1 MPWQNNAD
9 ILVTTNLMVLAEKR
23 EKFEGISLKIGQIF
37 SKPGL
42 TPNQYTLISLFF
54 VLFSFYFLIKINLVL
69 ALVFFLLAA
78 FLDFIDGAVA
88 RFSGKDY
95 NPPTTLPQAGPSKK
109 GAYLDTIC
117 DRYVEGIIL
126 LGFLFLPLADF
137 LLPAKIWIF
146 LAFFGSLMTTYAK
159 AAAKEK
165 ELITEELKKGLL
177 GRAERVILISLAII
191 LGIFNFSWT
200 IYPIIAL
207 AIFSNITA
215 LQRIFLN
222 LRHPSEAKGGD
233 EL

>member
-1 MPWQNNAD
+1 M
-9 ILVTTNLMVLAEKR
+9 LEEKR
-23 EKFEGISLKIGQIF
+23 EKFQKISEVTGKFF
-37 SKPGL
+37 SKLPL

-54 VLFSFYFLIKINLVL
+54 VILSFWFLIQVNLVL
-69 ALVFFLLAA
+69 ALIFFLLAA

-88 RFSGKDY
+88 KFTKRE
-95 NPPTTLPQAGPSKK
+95 TKK

-165 ELITEELKKGLL
+165 ELVSEKLKIPRSIAK
-177 GRAERVILISLAII
+177 EIKII
-191 LGIFNFSWT
+191 LSPRPKRPFFNSSETNSFSFAA
-200 IYPIIAL
+200 AL
-207 AIFSNITA
+207 A
-215 LQRIFLN
+215 
-222 LRHPSEAKGGD
+222 
-233 EL
+233 